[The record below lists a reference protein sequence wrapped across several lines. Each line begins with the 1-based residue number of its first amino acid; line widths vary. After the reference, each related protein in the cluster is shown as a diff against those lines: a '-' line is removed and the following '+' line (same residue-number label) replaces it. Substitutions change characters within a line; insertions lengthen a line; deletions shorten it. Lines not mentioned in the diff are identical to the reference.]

1 MEHRMDNALLRA
13 FKEQL
18 IQEERAVATI
28 KKYMYD
34 LGAFFRWTGDDAVV
48 EKEMVIA
55 YKNG

>member
-1 MEHRMDNALLRA
+1 MDNALLRA